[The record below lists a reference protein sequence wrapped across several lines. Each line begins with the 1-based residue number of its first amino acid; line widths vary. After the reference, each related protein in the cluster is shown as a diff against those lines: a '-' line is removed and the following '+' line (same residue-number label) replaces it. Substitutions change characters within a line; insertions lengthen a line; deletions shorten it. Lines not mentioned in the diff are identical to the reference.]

1 MAIFCSELR
10 KEVSSNVTKTRRLQE
25 TVRWLPINNEKVE
38 TEEWNEQAQNVE
50 NSEDAATTI
59 IKEYKD
65 IIPTK
70 KKNNVFLKKIG
81 IHSMQDWTR
90 HGVTR
95 KRSKKKD

>member
-25 TVRWLPINNEKVE
+25 TVGWLPINNEKVE

-50 NSEDAATTI
+50 NSEDAVTTI

>member
-25 TVRWLPINNEKVE
+25 TVGWLPINNEKVE
-38 TEEWNEQAQNVE
+38 TEEWNEQAQN
-50 NSEDAATTI
+50 AATTI

-81 IHSMQDWTR
+81 IHSMQDWRR